1 LNNLL
6 SLPLNSQ
13 GAHVGRWKGY
23 PEARVERSPNT
34 HFLRM
39 WMKEAEETRLH
50 LRIPPSCVEPLPCL
64 EVNGTFFVGKL
75 DAAQLS
81 VHTGMFTGF
90 PGKQPPID
98 IMVNGKCP
106 ARPDGFPLAG
116 DTGCCYAPDTLGSCI
131 AAPYNKSCESFL
143 LGKFSYANKWWTW
156 GRRADK
162 DNSDSFDQGVSEQG
176 FQSGGSF
183 LALGAM
189 NFSVQIDFAAE
200 RYKYFR
206 IGDRS
211 WKMDQD
217 LMRFS
222 RDRNCDHIREWPG
235 PAFEILLKLSPLEGS
250 TQKIDAE
257 LQLSHL
263 EVARKSSCSS

>member
-1 LNNLL
+1 MIGQSCAHHENCDSGWCDLHGDVEHGSCKNKCVSISTDQCPRQYCNAKCDLCLNNLL

-90 PGKQPPID
+90 PGKQE
-98 IMVNGKCP
+98 C
-106 ARPDGFPLAG
+106 
-116 DTGCCYAPDTLGSCI
+116 
-131 AAPYNKSCESFL
+131 
-143 LGKFSYANKWWTW
+143 
-156 GRRADK
+156 
-162 DNSDSFDQGVSEQG
+162 
-176 FQSGGSF
+176 
-183 LALGAM
+183 
-189 NFSVQIDFAAE
+189 
-200 RYKYFR
+200 
-206 IGDRS
+206 
-211 WKMDQD
+211 
-217 LMRFS
+217 
-222 RDRNCDHIREWPG
+222 
-235 PAFEILLKLSPLEGS
+235 SPL
-250 TQKIDAE
+250 TRRKKP
-257 LQLSHL
+257 L
-263 EVARKSSCSS
+263 ESIFERLPASN